1 MLRRPMRRLAL
12 FAHYDAGGRVRR
24 FIEHHLGELRTVCDQ
39 IAFVSTAP
47 LSAKELEKVA
57 PYCATAKTKANFG
70 FDFGMWRDALE
81 GVDLEEWD
89 EVIVTNSSIFGPVYP
104 LRDVFERMDRVE
116 CDAWGMTDN
125 LEIAWHLQSYFLVF
139 RKSVLRAP
147 VFRQFFRGILPYT
160 DKDQLIRSYEV
171 GLSRLLLDQGFT
183 LRAMVGQNDFHGS
196 VLPPRM
202 ALADVRAWWSTVAR
216 RAGLSPEPMNL
227 TTTQPIELLR
237 AGMPFVKIELLRDNP
252 RSIPLEPVLR
262 EIATTGFD
270 MSLIEFDRPFKA
282 RGLTPERLAAI
293 ARGERP

>member
-1 MLRRPMRRLAL
+1 MRRLAL
-12 FAHYDAGGRVRR
+12 FAHYDAGGRVRP
-24 FIEHHLGELRTVCDQ
+24 FIEHFLRELRTVCDD
-39 IAFVSTAP
+39 IAFVSTAK
-47 LSAKELEKVA
+47 LSNTELDKVR
-57 PYCATAKTKANFG
+57 PYCSTASTKANFG

-81 GVDLEEWD
+81 GVDLTQWD
-89 EVIVTNSSIFGPVYP
+89 EIVLTNSSLFGPLFP
-104 LRDVFERMDRVE
+104 LRGVFERMDAVE

-139 RKSVLRAP
+139 RSSVLSAP

-160 DKDQLIRSYEV
+160 DKEQLIRSYEV

-183 LRAMVGQNDFHGS
+183 LRAMVGQNDFRGS

-202 ALADVRAWWSTVAR
+202 ALADLQAWWSTVAR

-262 EIATTGFD
+262 EIEATGWD

-282 RGLTPERLAAI
+282 RGLTPERLAAL